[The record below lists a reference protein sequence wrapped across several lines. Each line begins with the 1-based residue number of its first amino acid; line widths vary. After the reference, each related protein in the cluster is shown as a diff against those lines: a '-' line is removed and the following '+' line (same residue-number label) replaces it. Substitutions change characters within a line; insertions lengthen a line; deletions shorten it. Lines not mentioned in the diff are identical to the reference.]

1 MDRRIALKNMG
12 LALGYTVATPT
23 IISLM
28 QSCKQDAGP
37 DWVPS
42 FFSPEE
48 GSVIRKLSDI
58 ILPKTDIPAASEVG
72 VHSFIDGYLSEV
84 SSIEEQAFFK
94 NCMEKFLNSALMETG
109 KEASGDLLPEEIE
122 KIFVGSLDI
131 SPGEKEKIEDLLEYF
146 PKVLGNNENVKEVVP
161 GGPMIQLDDGMYRY
175 AFAAHFRDAVI
186 KAYKT
191 SEYIGEEVLAYL
203 QIPGGYIGCGDLDE
217 LSGGRAWSL

>member
-12 LALGYTVATPT
+12 LVLGYTVATPT

-28 QSCKQDAGP
+28 QSCRQEAGP

-42 FFSPEE
+42 FFSPGE
-48 GSVIRKLSDI
+48 GAVLRELADI
-58 ILPKTDIPAASEVG
+58 ILPKTDTPSASELG
-72 VHSFIDGYLSEV
+72 VHAFIDGYLNEV
-84 SSIEEQAFFK
+84 SSIEERDFFK
-94 NCMEKFLNSALMETG
+94 KCMETFLNTALTETG
-109 KEASGDLLPEEIE
+109 KEAPENLLAEEIE
-122 KIFVGSLDI
+122 QFFVSSLAI
-131 SPGEKEKIEDLLEYF
+131 SDGEKDKIDDLLEYF
-146 PKVLGNNENVKEVVP
+146 PKILSNDIVKEVVQ
-161 GGPMIQLDDGMYRY
+161 GDPMVQLNDGMYRY
-175 AFAAHFRDAVI
+175 AFASHFRDAVI